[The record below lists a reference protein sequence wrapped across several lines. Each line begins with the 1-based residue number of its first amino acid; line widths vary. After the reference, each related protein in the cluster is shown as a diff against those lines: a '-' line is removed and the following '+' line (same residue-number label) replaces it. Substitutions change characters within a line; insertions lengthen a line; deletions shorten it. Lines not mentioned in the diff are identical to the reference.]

1 MALPEYQGKRNIS
14 PSQAKPNDFI
24 LNSGTEN
31 LSPRYEAVNAGQSQV
46 NQMQS
51 GMNEAAS
58 ESSDPP
64 PLIVDNGNV
73 NYESVQG

>member
-1 MALPEYQGKRNIS
+1 MALPEYHGKRNIS

-31 LSPRYEAVNAGQSQV
+31 VSPRYEAMNAGQSQV
-46 NQMQS
+46 SQMQS
-51 GMNEAAS
+51 GINEAAR
-58 ESSDPP
+58 ESSDLP

-73 NYESVQG
+73 NYESVQE